1 MSRWISQEA
10 ERLAPYTP
18 GEQPQDQQYVK
29 LNTNESPFPP
39 SPKVLKAINRA
50 EILKLNLYSDP
61 TCAALT
67 EAIAR
72 RYELKAKNVLA
83 GNGSDEVL
91 AFAFRAFCGAGQP
104 VAFADVTYGFYKSQ
118 AALFDLD
125 VKIIPLREDFTLHVD
140 DYMDFPGTIVIA
152 NPNAPT
158 GIAVPRN
165 DIQRLL
171 EANPD
176 RVVIVDEAYV
186 DFGAESCV
194 PMIYRYDNLLVTQT
208 MSKSRSLAGGR
219 VGYALGSPELIA
231 DLNRVKYRSRYRSV
245 FRSTVYTLI
254 TVAAVSILV
263 ATLWLPVLQIY
274 GSSMTPTLQDGEI
287 IFSVKTSEFEP
298 GEIVAFYYNNK
309 ILVKRVICGPGDWID
324 IDEDGTVYV
333 NEVRLEEPY
342 LTEKTLGDCNIDLPF
357 QVPDGKVFVM
367 GDHRSTS
374 VDSRNTAVGCVAQE
388 QIVGKIIFRIW
399 PLNRIGTVD

>member
-1 MSRWISQEA
+1 MKKKKIPEMPSTQQLEA
-10 ERLAPYTP
+10 E
-18 GEQPQDQQYVK
+18 
-29 LNTNESPFPP
+29 
-39 SPKVLKAINRA
+39 
-50 EILKLNLYSDP
+50 
-61 TCAALT
+61 
-67 EAIAR
+67 
-72 RYELKAKNVLA
+72 
-83 GNGSDEVL
+83 
-91 AFAFRAFCGAGQP
+91 
-104 VAFADVTYGFYKSQ
+104 
-118 AALFDLD
+118 
-125 VKIIPLREDFTLHVD
+125 
-140 DYMDFPGTIVIA
+140 
-152 NPNAPT
+152 
-158 GIAVPRN
+158 
-165 DIQRLL
+165 
-171 EANPD
+171 
-176 RVVIVDEAYV
+176 
-186 DFGAESCV
+186 
-194 PMIYRYDNLLVTQT
+194 
-208 MSKSRSLAGGR
+208 
-219 VGYALGSPELIA
+219 
-231 DLNRVKYRSRYRSV
+231 LNRVKYRSRYRSV

-388 QIVGKIIFRIW
+388 QIVGKIIVRIW